1 MSLFPERQEAVS
13 VLYQA
18 AARLLD
24 NASYSEGSISRSLNR
39 DISMR
44 CLDLAD
50 KIGRMGS
57 ITIHVGGGVVEQVD
71 GIPFSLGYKAKDLDD
86 QESARAEAG
95 RSVGEA
101 DDKS

>member
-24 NASYSEGSISRSLNR
+24 NASYSESSISHDLNR

-50 KIGRMGS
+50 KIGRMGQL
-57 ITIHVGGGVVEQVD
+57 TVHVGGGVVEQVD
-71 GIPFSLGYKAKDLDD
+71 NIPFSLGYKVKDDD
-86 QESARAEAG
+86 QESVGGAEIPEREKEDG
-95 RSVGEA
+95 
-101 DDKS
+101 